1 MAAPAAVLSIL
12 VTASTGSASAQL
24 TTLDRQL
31 KGTAASANATAAT
44 LGSRLAQGAKYGAIG
59 VAALG
64 AVSVKAAA
72 DFDTSM
78 RRVNSIAQ
86 LPEKQLAKLGDRVRA
101 LSGRTAQAPETL
113 AAGLYDL
120 VSSGFDAS
128 ESMRVLRSSA
138 KGATAGMTDTATS
151 TKAVAA
157 VLNAYR
163 LPASKARK
171 VTDQLFNTVN
181 YGVISF
187 EELATNIGD
196 TLPFASQLGVG
207 LDQLGASIATMT
219 KQGLS
224 SSETMTRIRNVLQT
238 LIKPGEDLQAAL
250 AELNVSGEELVKKE
264 GLQGAL
270 EALVGTTDG
279 TKEAVAGLFPNIRAL
294 GGVLALTGKNSREA
308 EADLRKMQD
317 SAGATSEALEEI
329 KKSPGF
335 QWEKLKTQFRNI
347 AIDIGNF
354 LLPALQDVMKILTD
368 PKLTLDEKIAK
379 LGNRVGKAIEEW
391 GPRAAE
397 AGAKVGLAIIKGVA
411 SAFWQSDLLGK
422 LFIGAG
428 ALRLLGGPGVFGRL
442 GVAMGRRVSSSM
454 AGAIGSR
461 ATASTVSQGVM
472 GIPYQ
477 TSTKKA
483 TKTAGTRLGKGM
495 ALGIGLGM
503 ILSAPAIA
511 DMVKQTIDEVKK
523 LVEGHKLGA
532 PDREKFAVNLEEM
545 FEVEPGSGRFLGKF
559 KVAIDTEMGRLI
571 FDSRTEKLLKAQSKK
586 LKRFIGDDM
595 GEVWQG
601 YQKILRRPTKVKTF
615 DELLRGLGD
624 VRKGSRTTE
633 EAWKDWIDQLGKG
646 AGRGNREGKRHATV
660 LGAALD
666 KIGGGARDT
675 GNVWKGWIDKLDRG
689 AAKGNRDGKRH
700 AGALGDALDKIVR
713 AADRTADRVGDYAKD
728 TDKSF
733 DKTTSSSGK
742 MAKGVG
748 RNVEALVNGVG
759 EGLGVLKDNLNKSL
773 AAFKVKSV
781 SYSIKK
787 AGNVVGDVVNAQQGG
802 LIPGI
807 RTGALV
813 PGQGSG
819 DKVPLHLDG
828 RLAAFVEPHEY
839 VSVANRTATA
849 RLMEVNSK
857 IPRRQGGGIV
867 PRLASGGGLDFA
879 LGPYDIPP
887 IQYAADHAG
896 GNSHVHITGT
906 TTPWVVA
913 IGKKLQSMGWMV
925 GEHPAFGGVQ
935 AQHSATGGH
944 YDALAIDANTAA
956 DETRSEVAAVARLLS
971 GKGGA
976 VGAIA
981 QKLAKLILE
990 GPDGPPKKLGQ
1001 AILDKAHSA
1010 ASKFLASQAP
1020 SGVAPTSIDSGGSV
1034 VAQMGRYLLANRF
1047 SRAGAAGII
1056 GNAYRESLWDPGA
1069 VGTGGGGLFGF
1080 TTSPVSLADMQRY
1093 ADKRGKPWTDVETQM
1108 AFMLGSPGGGGL
1120 MTDDYYNGLEAFL
1133 KSTNDI
1139 HDATYRFMNE
1149 WERPGIPAF
1158 EDRLAGAQKAFGMK
1172 SWKRGGVVQKL
1183 AKGGIVELLGETIG
1197 AIRHMNDKRTT
1208 KAVER
1213 WGEAV
1218 KGYGVPAKLVER
1230 MVALRHDADKFGEY
1244 ASNAATLSDD
1254 GIFGRFLGAT
1264 EAEWTQK
1271 QLSALFKLRNRLIAA
1286 KKLLDRQI
1294 RQQVKVLKEAES
1306 RLRQT
1311 NRAIGEGEDEREDL
1325 EERLEKAKKAKN
1337 KDLEEH
1343 LQARLDSLDERQEVR
1358 EAIAAKL
1365 KSPIISS
1372 LKKLGGRLKGG
1383 SKEFSSRSLVEEALT
1398 SVQGI
1403 DGPMRKLTKLP
1414 AIGALGGEIFEAQVT
1429 LRNLDAEAHPTDTGL
1444 DIAGLRDVIEAAR
1457 YGVFDRYA
1465 GTFGSGGRLG
1475 PGQWGIAGETGR
1487 PEIVHG
1493 PATVLSPQ
1501 ATQGALA
1508 GNIEVHNDFDF
1519 DGMDLI
1525 VTTTV
1530 NGELAKQQRLEHRR
1544 SRQAVR

>member
-31 KGTAASANATAAT
+31 KGTAATANATAAT

-72 DFDTSM
+72 DFDNSM

-163 LPASKARK
+163 LPASKAKK

-428 ALRLLGGPGVFGRL
+428 ALRFFGGPGVFGKL
-442 GVAMGRRVSSSM
+442 GKKVGLLMGRRIPGGLAV
-454 AGAIGSR
+454 GLVL
-461 ATASTVSQGVM
+461 ATALLAPDAFKLGEKLGEQMRKPLRRFFKWIVDTFGGVADKVLGVFSGIVGTVADIYDKLAGVPIIGDAFKPAAEGLHDVEDAINGVRDSMREIRKFRDNPLGFTRGLLRENAGDIGAVTNQLQGM
-472 GIPYQ
+472 GIGY
-477 TSTKKA
+477 KRAIHLA
-483 TKTAGTRLGKGM
+483 TQAGDEIGPSLKRNERMLQSLGDRLGATG
-495 ALGIGLGM
+495 
-503 ILSAPAIA
+503 
-511 DMVKQTIDEVKK
+511 
-523 LVEGHKLGA
+523 
-532 PDREKFAVNLEEM
+532 
-545 FEVEPGSGRFLGKF
+545 GKWR
-559 KVAIDTEMGRLI
+559 GY
-571 FDSRTEKLLKAQSKK
+571 S
-586 LKRFIGDDM
+586 DD
-595 GEVWQG
+595 
-601 YQKILRRPTKVKTF
+601 
-615 DELLRGLGD
+615 
-624 VRKGSRTTE
+624 
-633 EAWKDWIDQLGKG
+633 
-646 AGRGNREGKRHATV
+646 
-660 LGAALD
+660 
-666 KIGGGARDT
+666 
-675 GNVWKGWIDKLDRG
+675 LDRSVTR
-689 AAKGNRDGKRH
+689 GNRDGKRH
-700 AGALGDALDKIVR
+700 AEALDDALDKIVR

-748 RNVEALVNGVG
+748 RNVQALVNGVG

-787 AGNVVGDVVNAQQGG
+787 AGNVVGDVVGAQH
-802 LIPGI
+802 
-807 RTGALV
+807 GAIV
-813 PGQGSG
+813 PGTGSG
-819 DKVPLHLDG
+819 DKVPLHIAG
-828 RLAAFVEPHEY
+828 QLAAMVEPGEL
-839 VSVANRTATA
+839 VSVANRTATE
-849 RLMEVNSK
+849 RLMAVNK
-857 IPRRQGGGIV
+857 AVPRRQD
-867 PRLASGGGLDFA
+867 GGLV
-879 LGPYDIPP
+879 P
-887 IQYAADHAG
+887 H
-896 GNSHVHITGT
+896 
-906 TTPWVVA
+906 
-913 IGKKLQSMGWMV
+913 
-925 GEHPAFGGVQ
+925 
-935 AQHSATGGH
+935 
-944 YDALAIDANTAA
+944 
-956 DETRSEVAAVARLLS
+956 
-971 GKGGA
+971 
-976 VGAIA
+976 
-981 QKLAKLILE
+981 LAK
-990 GPDGPPKKLGQ
+990 
-1001 AILDKAHSA
+1001 
-1010 ASKFLASQAP
+1010 
-1020 SGVAPTSIDSGGSV
+1020 
-1034 VAQMGRYLLANRF
+1034 
-1047 SRAGAAGII
+1047 
-1056 GNAYRESLWDPGA
+1056 
-1069 VGTGGGGLFGF
+1069 
-1080 TTSPVSLADMQRY
+1080 
-1093 ADKRGKPWTDVETQM
+1093 
-1108 AFMLGSPGGGGL
+1108 GGGL
-1120 MTDDYYNGLEAFL
+1120 MAPFDVQGSKPGFVP
-1133 KSTNDI
+1133 
-1139 HDATYRFMNE
+1139 FMNFLNNMYGPLYVMSGY
-1149 WERPGIPAF
+1149 RPGSITTSGNVSNHASGHAVDISTHESGVDQATGPGSLGGPGAARMDDLHSYMARNIKLPGDFLWRTYTGGNHYNHIHRGITSAEADDPRKMIAYLSGLPGGGAIAESLKRLILKGPKGPLREMGQGALDKAWKAANDFLSRQGPGYSAGKYLKGKGDIFTASWYGPTPATVGAAGVSLPGTMSF
-1158 EDRLAGAQKAFGMK
+1158 AELSDPPGSLNFSALGGLPYHAKIGVRYKGKAIGVEKLDVGAGGPGLGGHVRAIDLWEDAAKQLPGFMSAGIANVEVLRKH
-1172 SWKRGGVVQKL
+1172 GGLVPRL

-1508 GNIEVHNDFDF
+1508 GNVVVHNDFDF

>member
-428 ALRLLGGPGVFGRL
+428 ALRFFGGPGVFGKL
-442 GVAMGRRVSSSM
+442 GKKVGLLMGRRIPGGLAV
-454 AGAIGSR
+454 GLVL
-461 ATASTVSQGVM
+461 ATALLAPDAFKLGEKLGEQMRKPLRRFFKWIVDTFGGVADKVLGVFSGIVGTVADIYDKLAGVPIIGDAFKPAAEGLHDVEDAINGVRDSMREIRKFRDNPLGFTRGLLRENAGDIGAVTNQLQGM
-472 GIPYQ
+472 GIGY
-477 TSTKKA
+477 KRAIHLA
-483 TKTAGTRLGKGM
+483 TQAGDEIGPSLKRNERMLQSLGDRLGATG
-495 ALGIGLGM
+495 
-503 ILSAPAIA
+503 
-511 DMVKQTIDEVKK
+511 
-523 LVEGHKLGA
+523 
-532 PDREKFAVNLEEM
+532 
-545 FEVEPGSGRFLGKF
+545 GKWR
-559 KVAIDTEMGRLI
+559 GY
-571 FDSRTEKLLKAQSKK
+571 S
-586 LKRFIGDDM
+586 DD
-595 GEVWQG
+595 
-601 YQKILRRPTKVKTF
+601 
-615 DELLRGLGD
+615 
-624 VRKGSRTTE
+624 
-633 EAWKDWIDQLGKG
+633 
-646 AGRGNREGKRHATV
+646 
-660 LGAALD
+660 
-666 KIGGGARDT
+666 
-675 GNVWKGWIDKLDRG
+675 LDRSVTR
-689 AAKGNRDGKRH
+689 GNRDGKRH
-700 AGALGDALDKIVR
+700 GEALDDALDKIVR